1 MRTTRNWGMI
11 HTGETFEAL
20 ATTLIFFQD
29 SGARLFGARGAD
41 GGQDA
46 RSGDGE
52 TVLQAKHHVKPTA
65 SKAIADAKREAEKV
79 AKYRAAG
86 HPRSSEWATVQHW
99 ILVTNASFGPTDEAT
114 WQTEVAPEFAKV
126 GLTAKYWEE
135 ATLDGFLDKHP
146 EVDRA
151 FFQNETRV
159 FLSPTE
165 ACLRVADDD
174 PFTQRVDLA
183 PYVGRQSELAA
194 LDAFLVGGK
203 SYLHVHAAG
212 GIGKTRFLLEG
223 ACQIAARG
231 DWQVLWANV
240 HSMGSSSNWFDAIVP
255 ERPTLLVVDDPDDE
269 RLIQRIK
276 EQIGRRGERA
286 QQWKVAIAVRSTNDP
301 ILQALQH
308 PNLKRW
314 VDELMLSP
322 LATAE
327 CEEMCRKL
335 FESGKLAKTDSE
347 WRDETTKI
355 LARRFDGYPIWLSL
369 AVHLLEEE
377 GSLAKLPT
385 TASGLCQRYLDEAL
399 KPGQADEKLLQLVR
413 WVALLGPI
421 NREDDTEVQHLSEHA
436 GYAGLPGVRE
446 ALKRLASG
454 RLLRRWGANDR
465 LVDVKP
471 DVLRDFI
478 LRGWFCEE
486 RDYGERRYVPSEA
499 AKALSE
505 DLSRALSDGTA
516 GKREERVLAALA
528 RVDFLLRHENDPAD
542 LGTSLFGALNSALPS
557 MTPRQRTAMIQK
569 VSVVGPYYP
578 EAVVQILRRLRLE
591 NAGEE
596 TVEGF
601 GRTRTYSHNDV
612 VLNLAYAH
620 HRVARGMLT
629 DRQATLAFDELYAL
643 LLEERRLA
651 GTLRYGL
658 PNDGKRAESVIRN
671 LLESG
676 PSYVREFGD
685 VAADVVLR
693 ELGSDAKDTFR
704 LDRLLALQA
713 IVKPLCD
720 VQRHQTWSEGHTIQ
734 MRTQLLFEGHANR
747 KGAAKVLARV
757 RSIIE
762 QGAVAVDDEA
772 RAVLWDMLSDAHKQA
787 NFAKGQL
794 VGESDAIEELNTQL
808 FDNLKWVQAVLDQR
822 AASPREL
829 RAAREFWRW
838 HFEFAKDDELGALA
852 TQLEGKYISDPM
864 VQLFEGLIDWD
875 QPEETRR
882 KVDSK
887 AGELAD
893 AGTAAIEEFL
903 AQAVKFFGNEDMQR
917 IFSVAS
923 TLGRL
928 AITHESVRSFIVDGF
943 KNYHH
948 GTAGYQFIIAGV
960 ADWVAFRRRESSDA
974 AAQLVKDLLAVGTPA
989 KQVHLLKVLY
999 LVSYCHDQALLNSR
1013 SEIDLLRTQK
1023 SLFAESNC
1031 LKDYV
1036 GCTLWG
1042 LRHDWVGL
1050 KANLEDAFQGASRDV
1065 RGSITTQVVKR
1076 LHEML
1081 AAGVSSTLPSDLL
1094 QWLWNQLVETH
1105 DLGHLKHEGRW
1116 YLGEIIKALG
1126 KVPMA
1131 WLVDAVQRRAAWDE
1145 QAGWNDYDPPAELVP
1160 LVELVTDKNVGQ
1172 PEVQRAIGDLVA
1184 LLSES
1189 PVMEYWLPKLLARVD
1204 PQGLEVPRRVAALT
1218 ETDDDPEKVG
1228 RLVRTAC
1235 YYRVG
1240 TPSWRHIA
1248 RGAFKSAHKMTK
1260 EERLHVYYATSET
1273 GHRSW
1278 SAPAGTVAQCF
1289 LDAVETATRGLQ
1301 EEQEPD
1307 FVPFWEWRKER
1318 AEAELRDRQEK
1329 LKEEQWD

>member
-1 MRTTRNWGMI
+1 MRTTRTWGI
-11 HTGETFEAL
+11 IRTGETFEAL
-20 ATTLIFFQD
+20 ATTLLFFED
-29 SGARLFGARGAD
+29 PGARLFGARGVD

-46 RSGDGE
+46 RSGDGD
-52 TVLQAKHHVKPTA
+52 TVFQAKHHVKPTA
-65 SKAIADAKREAEKV
+65 SKAIADAKREAAKV
-79 AKYRAAG
+79 AKYRAAD
-86 HPRSSEWATVQHW
+86 HDRSGEWASVQHW

-114 WQTEVAPEFAKV
+114 WQTEVVPEFVKV
-126 GLTAKYWEE
+126 GLTARYWEE
-135 ATLDGFLDKHP
+135 ATLDGYLDKHP

-151 FFQNETRV
+151 FFQNEIRV
-159 FLSPTE
+159 FLSPAE

-174 PFTQRVDLA
+174 PFIQRADLA
-183 PYVGRQSELAA
+183 PYVGRDSELAA
-194 LDAFLVGGK
+194 LDAFLVGSK

-223 ACQIAARG
+223 ACRIAAEG

-240 HSMGSSSNWFDAIVP
+240 HSMGLSSSWFDAIVP

-276 EQIGRRGERA
+276 EQIGRRGGRA

-314 VDELMLSP
+314 VDELMLAP
-322 LATAE
+322 LTTAE

-335 FESGKLAKTDSE
+335 FESGKLAKMDSE
-347 WRDETTKI
+347 WREETTKI

-399 KPGQADEKLLQLVR
+399 KPAKTEKQLQLVR

-421 NREDDTEVQHLSEHA
+421 NREDDSEVQHLSERT
-436 GYAGLPGVRE
+436 GYAGLSEVRE

-486 RDYGERRYVPSEA
+486 RDYGERRHVPSEA
-499 AKALSE
+499 AKALSAE
-505 DLSRALSDGTA
+505 LSRALSDGTA

-528 RVDFLLRHENDPAD
+528 RVDFLLRNENDPAD

-557 MTPRQRTAMIQK
+557 MTPRQRTAMIEK
-569 VSVVGPYYP
+569 LSVVGPYYP

-591 NAGEE
+591 NAADE

-601 GRTRTYSHNDV
+601 GRTRTYSQSDV

-629 DRQATLAFDELYAL
+629 DTQATQVFEELCALVLAEQ
-643 LLEERRLA
+643 RL
-651 GTLRYGL
+651 TPTFPYGL

-676 PSYVREFGD
+676 PSYAREFGN
-685 VAADVVLR
+685 VAAEVVLR
-693 ELGSDAKDTFR
+693 ELGSDPKDAFQP
-704 LDRLLALQA
+704 DRLLALKS

-720 VQRHQTWSEGHTIQ
+720 VQRHQTWSQGHTIQ
-734 MRTQLLFEGHANR
+734 MRTQLLFDGHANR

-757 RSIIE
+757 RAIIA
-762 QGAVAVDDEA
+762 QGPVAVDDEA
-772 RAVLWDMLSDAHKQA
+772 RVVLWDMISDAHKQA

-794 VGESDAIEELNTQL
+794 VGESEAIEELNTQL
-808 FDNLKWVQAVLDQR
+808 FDDLKWVEAVLNVR

-829 RAAREFWRW
+829 RAAREVWHW
-838 HFEFAKDDELGALA
+838 HFEYAKEGEPRALA
-852 TQLEGKYISDPM
+852 TQLEAVYMSDPT
-864 VQLFEGLIDWD
+864 VELFEGLTDWD
-875 QPEETRR
+875 QPDDTRR
-882 KVDSK
+882 KTDGK
-887 AGELAD
+887 AGELAS

-903 AQAVKFFGNEDMQR
+903 AVAARFLGNEDMQR
-917 IFSVAS
+917 VFSVAS
-923 TLGRL
+923 ALGRL
-928 AITHESVRSFIVDGF
+928 AITRESVRSFLVDGF
-943 KNYHH
+943 KKYQH
-948 GTAGYQFIIAGV
+948 GVAEYQFVVAGI

-999 LVSYCHDQALLNSR
+999 LVSYCHDEALRNSR
-1013 SEIDLLRTQK
+1013 AEIDLVRTQK
-1023 SLFAESNC
+1023 SLFAESKC

-1042 LRHDWVGL
+1042 LRHDWAGL
-1050 KANLEDAFQGASRDV
+1050 KANLEEAFQGASREV
-1065 RGSITTQVVKR
+1065 RGNITTQVVKR
-1076 LHEML
+1076 LHEVL
-1081 AAGVSSTLPSDLL
+1081 AAGDGSTLPSDLL
-1094 QWLWNQLVETH
+1094 PWFWNQLVETH
-1105 DLGHLKHEGRW
+1105 DLGRFEHEGRW
-1116 YLGEIIKALG
+1116 YLGEIIKTLG
-1126 KVPMA
+1126 KVPMP
-1131 WLVDAVQRRAAWDE
+1131 WLVDAVRRRAAWQE
-1145 QAGWNDYDPPAELVP
+1145 QAGWHGYDPPADLVP

-1172 PEVQRAIGDLVA
+1172 PEIQRAIGELVA

-1218 ETDDDPEKVG
+1218 ETEDDLEKV
-1228 RLVRTAC
+1228 RRQVRTAC
-1235 YYRVG
+1235 YYGVG
-1240 TPSWRHIA
+1240 TSSWRHIA
-1248 RGAFKSAHKMTK
+1248 RGAFKPAQTMPN
-1260 EERLHVYYATSET
+1260 ERLDVYYASSET
-1273 GHRSW
+1273 GRRSW

-1289 LDAVETATRGLQ
+1289 VDAVETATRGLQ
-1301 EEQEPD
+1301 DEQEPD
-1307 FVPFWEWRKER
+1307 FVPFWEWRKVR
-1318 AEAELRDRQEK
+1318 AEAELRNRQEE
-1329 LKEEQWD
+1329 LKEEQCD